1 LKLFLEILDQGW
13 ITDSLGRRVSFADTI
28 IVFTSNIGARALDET
43 VAEDISSPEER
54 RARVCKAVEAHF
66 ESGMTVPFPEFFGRI
81 RIGLVVFDHFA
92 KEDVGS
98 LLDKSIAHTRERLQM
113 RHGLNVEIPSD
124 IRTKWLEDVV
134 PEVRVSGAR
143 TVTSLVTSRLQNP
156 IATYLINRT
165 DESPISSLVVSS
177 VSEHD
182 GVYQLDFEDQTSS
195 KA

>member
-1 LKLFLEILDQGW
+1 
-13 ITDSLGRRVSFADTI
+13 
-28 IVFTSNIGARALDET
+28 
-43 VAEDISSPEER
+43 
-54 RARVCKAVEAHF
+54 
-66 ESGMTVPFPEFFGRI
+66 
-81 RIGLVVFDHFA
+81 
-92 KEDVGS
+92 
-98 LLDKSIAHTRERLQM
+98 M

-124 IRTKWLEDVV
+124 IRAKWLEDVV

-195 KA
+195 RPEVQVEVNLKGHSMDDTMKKSSQLRLNRSPVFEMETVGLGAVPRPTQGCSLACKGRMNRLLGRVADQEGATPSSSNR